1 MSAVE
6 RYLRELRGRLPLAV
20 RSRVLAEAEDHLR
33 ESARELGE
41 EEAVAGFGPAAALA
55 DAYRVRVGWIYAA
68 LGLLAALAY
77 PILSYPLP
85 ENSLPPAAWPNV
97 DEMPRELAWK
107 REWIV
112 VLFVFSLVAGAVALG
127 AIGLAGILGTLLSWE
142 WRNYVPGTPDG
153 LLVLGPLQ
161 IAVALAGLAL
171 LARAAALSRA

>member
-1 MSAVE
+1 
-6 RYLRELRGRLPLAV
+6 
-20 RSRVLAEAEDHLR
+20 
-33 ESARELGE
+33 
-41 EEAVAGFGPAAALA
+41 
-55 DAYRVRVGWIYAA
+55 
-68 LGLLAALAY
+68 LLAALAY

-127 AIGLAGILGTLLSWE
+127 GYVRDRRLIVWPAALALGAIGLAGILGTLLSWE